1 MSAKSPLVS
10 RASVV
15 VLGLEHSHV
24 CPCQK
29 MLTGRLLWL
38 CFSVSLHLV
47 GRSEKGAVPLNN
59 SVLTGLLSSDDWGC

>member
-1 MSAKSPLVS
+1 MSAKSALVS

-59 SVLTGLLSSDDWGC
+59 CANWFTL